1 MGKLSWVAANA
12 LLLSL
17 ALGMAGV
24 TNNAWA
30 QEAPGT
36 GLPTVEDPPK
46 GGEPE
51 VEGPAVKMPDDCFLQ
66 GRHFNFLEQQIA
78 ALEAEAARL
87 KAQITALEVGSPQL
101 VEQITTLNQRLAQ
114 INERLGDAYLAAYP
128 WSGWHFRLG
137 MLIQGTAFSGSTNFV
152 APLQLDVSGEVIDPR
167 THLGWR
173 GGGALGVTFTE
184 GETSGKTL
192 APFMVTGYMSAV
204 AGWEYWSV
212 LLPEVRA
219 SFLRRWGVPRRGHVL
234 HRRARGNVGV
244 QHPPA
249 SRGPSRALDAGVV
262 LLAPHRQGVERGR
275 HDRARHETATSRRQ
289 APPNIVR
296 DAQHAALNR
305 RVLGQHSPPWP
316 APPAAGFHGKTPSVA
331 RARSAGGSVLKSGPP
346 GACKCH
352 FS

>member
-1 MGKLSWVAANA
+1 
-12 LLLSL
+12 
-17 ALGMAGV
+17 MARWRSSRRDIHRRGDQRKD
-24 TNNAWA
+24 A
-30 QEAPGT
+30 
-36 GLPTVEDPPK
+36 
-46 GGEPE
+46 
-51 VEGPAVKMPDDCFLQ
+51 GPIHGD
-66 GRHFNFLEQQIA
+66 
-78 ALEAEAARL
+78 RL
-87 KAQITALEVGSPQL
+87 HV
-101 VEQITTLNQRLAQ
+101 
-114 INERLGDAYLAAYP
+114 
-128 WSGWHFRLG
+128 
-137 MLIQGTAFSGSTNFV
+137 
-152 APLQLDVSGEVIDPR
+152 
-167 THLGWR
+167 
-173 GGGALGVTFTE
+173 GGGWLGVLVRSP
-184 GETSGKTL
+184 SGGSGQL
-192 APFMVTGYMSAV
+192 PAV
-204 AGWEYWSV
+204 AGRRPAGSA
-212 LLPEVRA
+212 LGLA
-219 SFLRRWGVPRRGHVL
+219 LRRWGVPRRGHVL